1 MPEEKKE
8 MTMETRLLLAF
19 LLMGLVLFGTQ
30 YFYKPAPAT
39 QTAANKPGPAKQ
51 AEVAKEAQQP
61 AAPAAPPSPGTAQAA
76 EIPGQVHADKEETF
90 TVDTDLFHVEFSNRG
105 AVVKS
110 WILKKFKDHKDKPLD
125 LVNTAAL
132 AEVPAPFSIY
142 FKNQQPANDP
152 NAALFKVDSSDDNLS
167 LNFEYSDGRSAVR
180 KTFKFAKDSY
190 RVNVTTQVTD
200 NGIPVP
206 HSIEWRGG
214 FGDETVVNAP
224 AEQKAVY
231 YDLTNSKLLE
241 KDPKEA
247 KNGPVTFS
255 GQFSFAGL
263 EDKYFAG
270 VFLPTNKSSVD
281 ITVFSDAIPAPT
293 GTDKQQ
299 RVGAAVGGE
308 GVNTFSYFI
317 GPKDNDLLKKV
328 DPKLTQLIDW
338 GWFEI
343 LAKPLFLALNWTADN
358 LVHNWGWAI
367 ILVTVVINLIL
378 FPLRFTSLKSSRKMQ
393 RLQPQIA
400 AINAKYK
407 SIPLR
412 DPRKADQNQELMD
425 LYKREGVNP
434 MGGCVPML
442 IQLPFLYA
450 FYKVLSISIEMRG
463 APWLW
468 VHDLSQPE
476 TLAIRV
482 LPVVLVIT
490 QFLTQKM
497 TPQPGVDPSQQKM
510 MMIMPVFLGY
520 VFYFLSSG
528 LVLYYLT
535 GNLVGI
541 LQQWLMNRASP
552 PAPAAPVAAEKP
564 KKKR

>member
-1 MPEEKKE
+1 MPEKKE

-30 YFYKPAPAT
+30 YFYKPAPPPP
-39 QTAANKPGPAKQ
+39 AANAAKPGPERQPDRSNAAQ
-51 AEVAKEAQQP
+51 APAPP
-61 AAPAAPPSPGTAQAA
+61 AAASTAPA
-76 EIPGQVHADKEETF
+76 EMPGQVHADSEETF
-90 TVDTDLFHVEFSNRG
+90 AVETSKYRVTFSNRG

-110 WILKKFKDHKDKPLD
+110 WILKEYKDHKDQPLN
-125 LVNTAAL
+125 LVNQSAAGKI
-132 AEVPAPFSIY
+132 PAPFSLS
-142 FKNQQPANDP
+142 FKNQAPPGDP
-152 NAALFKVDSSDDNLS
+152 NNALFRTARSPDGLGVD
-167 LNFEYSDGRSAVR
+167 FEFSDGRSVT
-180 KTFKFAKDSY
+180 KKSFKFGSESY
-190 RVNVTTQVTD
+190 LVSVTTQVTD
-200 NGIPVP
+200 NGILVP
-206 HSIEWRGG
+206 HSIAWRGG
-214 FGDETVVNAP
+214 FGDETVVNA
-224 AEQKAVY
+224 ASEQRAVY
-231 YDLTNSKLLE
+231 YDLANSKLFE

-247 KNGPVTFS
+247 KNGPVSFS

-270 VFLPTNKSSVD
+270 VFLPQGRGPVE
-281 ITVFSDAIPAPT
+281 ITIFSDAVQNAA
-293 GTDKQQ
+293 GSAEQ
-299 RVGAAVGGE
+299 RVGAAVGGD
-308 GVNTFSYFI
+308 GLNAFSFFV

-343 LAKPLFLALNWTADN
+343 LAKPLFLVLNWTADHI
-358 LVHNWGWAI
+358 VHNWGWAI
-367 ILVTVVINLIL
+367 ILVTVVINLLL
-378 FPLRFTSLKSSRKMQ
+378 FPLRLSSLKASRKMQ
-393 RLQPQIA
+393 RLQPQIQ

-407 SIPLR
+407 NISMR
-412 DPRKADQNQELMD
+412 DPRKAEQNQEMMD

-476 TLAIRV
+476 TIAIRV
-482 LPVVLVIT
+482 LPLILIGT

-510 MMIMPVFLGY
+510 MMIMPLFLGY
-520 VFYFLSSG
+520 IFWFLSSG

-541 LQQWLMNRASP
+541 ALQWLTNKTMP
-552 PAPAAPVAAEKP
+552 PAPAAPVAVERPP